1 MHGDC
6 KRKLIQS
13 ESADQL
19 IEMGMKSN
27 DYRQLK
33 NLNTSVTILL
43 CECGFESLEEKVQ
56 TQIQIVASKI
66 KDEENEGKKV
76 QLSEKVKRMEYW
88 HQKFVS
94 LVPLY
99 RKHSES
105 VSKLKDS
112 EF

>member
-1 MHGDC
+1 M
-6 KRKLIQS
+6 
-13 ESADQL
+13 
-19 IEMGMKSN
+19 
-27 DYRQLK
+27 
-33 NLNTSVTILL
+33 
-43 CECGFESLEEKVQ
+43 EEKVQ

-112 EF
+112 EFQDDEVKEGLKSLLQIWKQNAKTKAFFITSHGQIDCLIKNL

>member
-1 MHGDC
+1 
-6 KRKLIQS
+6 
-13 ESADQL
+13 
-19 IEMGMKSN
+19 
-27 DYRQLK
+27 
-33 NLNTSVTILL
+33 LL

-112 EF
+112 EFQDDEVKEGLKSLLQIWKQNAKTKAFFITSQG